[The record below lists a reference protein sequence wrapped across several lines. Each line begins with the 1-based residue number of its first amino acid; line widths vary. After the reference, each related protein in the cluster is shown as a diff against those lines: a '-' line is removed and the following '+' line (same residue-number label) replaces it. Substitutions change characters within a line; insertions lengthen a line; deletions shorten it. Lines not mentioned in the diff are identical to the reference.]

1 LGLQDVAREISH
13 YTTTQEALVRT
24 IKAIGPGKAT
34 FIELRK
40 KTGFKDRYMRYMI
53 TLLRSR
59 GIVKGERGREYRY
72 QLTPDAYLQHVKVKL
87 GKAVENAAKGREE

>member
-1 LGLQDVAREISH
+1 LSVEVPLSH
-13 YTTTQEALVRT
+13 YTSTQEGLIRT

-34 FIELRK
+34 FIELQK
-40 KTGFKDRYMRYMI
+40 KTGFKDRYLRYMI

-72 QLTPDAYLQHVKVKL
+72 QLTPDAYLQHVKVTL
-87 GKAVENAAKGREE
+87 GKAIENAAKGRWN